1 MNKEYS
7 PKLYRAL
14 ISIVRFLVRIVFP
27 PKVEGLENLPQ
38 EGGCILCANH
48 VCMIDP
54 AIIASLCR
62 RPVRFMGKNELFS
75 TRFAWVT
82 SLLYKVG
89 AFPVSRGE
97 ADLSSIRTSLS
108 LLKDEQCLL
117 IFGQGT
123 RRRKQDA
130 QEPPM
135 HTGVAMIAVRAKTKV
150 VPIFIKAP
158 YRPFRRLRVAIGKP
172 MDFSNVGRADSKL
185 LQSLTDRLSH
195 AIFSMDKPA
204 LNAPERK

>member
-7 PKLYRAL
+7 PKLYRILLGIASFL
-14 ISIVRFLVRIVFP
+14 IRIIFP

-123 RRRKQDA
+123 RRRKQDV
-130 QEPPM
+130 QEPPL
-135 HTGVAMIAVRAKTKV
+135 HTGAPRQRSCPYLSKRPIAPFAACAWPSASPWIFQTSAVRTA
-150 VPIFIKAP
+150 
-158 YRPFRRLRVAIGKP
+158 
-172 MDFSNVGRADSKL
+172 SSSRA
-185 LQSLTDRLSH
+185 
-195 AIFSMDKPA
+195 
-204 LNAPERK
+204 